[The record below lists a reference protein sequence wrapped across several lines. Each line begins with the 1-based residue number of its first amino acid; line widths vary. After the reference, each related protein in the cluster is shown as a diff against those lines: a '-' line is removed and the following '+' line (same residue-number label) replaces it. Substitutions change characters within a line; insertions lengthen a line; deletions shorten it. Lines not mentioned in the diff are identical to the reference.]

1 MHAYLD
7 ISSTKILP
15 QYDEWMTECYKII
28 DYQIQRKAEMKLK
41 QTDLRR
47 VALDF
52 EMDKWKVENEERLS
66 RIEKKSSAIEMITME
81 TELKRTLSTQKKSI
95 SS

>member
-1 MHAYLD
+1 
-7 ISSTKILP
+7 
-15 QYDEWMTECYKII
+15 MTECYKII